1 MKPQTLVRAVIGQLP
16 IAIAIGVALA
26 AIAGLRGH
34 GAPGLIAAIGVG
46 GEVAALPLLAV
57 VHGPRQPF
65 AVQLPNYRRPVEVPT
80 GKSGQAI
87 VGAIVLIMV
96 LAMLTLPGWVA
107 FVLMLIAGAGL
118 LINLFLAYRSRRG
131 RDTQRRRI
139 RSAVADHQPR
149 FVIYTGRRNDA
160 SYQLAM
166 WIPILERLAVPYLVV
181 LRHPEALPSTRRVT
195 TAPIVVLPTGSD
207 LDSVI
212 VPGLK
217 VAFYV
222 NGVAENSSFVTYRSL
237 THIYLGHGD
246 SDKEMSVH
254 PMHRMFD
261 LVFVAGQA
269 AIDRYAQ
276 AGLTVPMDKF
286 VIVGRPQMSGLRR
299 SERPIVEADPPTVL
313 FAPTW
318 RGYNAQTVLSSLP
331 LGTKIVSALLE
342 RGATVVFRPHPFSW
356 LGAGERVEI
365 NAVDD
370 LLRRDRESSGRE
382 HRLAAE
388 GRGADLA
395 ADFDASDA
403 LITDVGG
410 ALVDYFATG
419 KPYAVVLPPGQ
430 SAATSATDY
439 PSTAAAYLIEYDSIR
454 GDGRQACT
462 ELLHQLLV
470 TDPHADNRIKVAQY
484 YLGDRPGDDQ
494 PFLDAVRSLIG

>member
-1 MKPQTLVRAVIGQLP
+1 MT
-16 IAIAIGVALA
+16 
-26 AIAGLRGH
+26 
-34 GAPGLIAAIGVG
+34 
-46 GEVAALPLLAV
+46 
-57 VHGPRQPF
+57 
-65 AVQLPNYRRPVEVPT
+65 
-80 GKSGQAI
+80 S
-87 VGAIVLIMV
+87 
-96 LAMLTLPGWVA
+96 
-107 FVLMLIAGAGL
+107 
-118 LINLFLAYRSRRG
+118 
-131 RDTQRRRI
+131 
-139 RSAVADHQPR
+139 
-149 FVIYTGRRNDA
+149 
-160 SYQLAM
+160 
-166 WIPILERLAVPYLVV
+166 
-181 LRHPEALPSTRRVT
+181 
-195 TAPIVVLPTGSD
+195 APIVVLPTGSD

-222 NGVAENSSFVTYRSL
+222 NGVAENSSFVNYRSL

-276 AGLTVPMDKF
+276 AGLTISLEQF
-286 VIVGRPQMSGLRR
+286 VIVGRPQMTGL
-299 SERPIVEADPPTVL
+299 EQVARPISEADPPTVL

-331 LGTKIVSALLE
+331 LGTKIVSALLD

-365 NAVDD
+365 NAVDV
-370 LLRRDRESSGRE
+370 LLAKDREATGRR
-382 HRLAAE
+382 HRLAGE

-430 SAATSATDY
+430 SAGTAAADY

-454 GDGRQACT
+454 GDGRRACT
-462 ELLHQLLV
+462 DLLDQLLV
-470 TDPHADNRIKVAQY
+470 TDPLADNRSKVAHY
-484 YLGDRPGDDQ
+484 YLGDRPGDDH
-494 PFLDAVRSLIG
+494 PFLDAVRSLIN